1 MSLGQGLLSI
11 GKALCF
17 LYVTFILLLVIGSEK
32 YERVLFPGAL
42 VELKSYSFFWY
53 DKASVRGVPVVPN
66 KQIYF
71 GSDCGSKVKE
81 STSSS
86 PHYFLNL
93 THPERLDDE
102 LYRVYLLK
110 GSHLILKAIRNPYS
124 FIKLCRFT
132 DEQSVMALT
141 SARDK
146 QAIQEAEQ
154 SAKVC
159 YFVDRS
165 PNASTISD
173 KVKDNGYQYYALSL
187 LSPFNESVG
196 ISYSYVLYTNYYN
209 ESSFEL
215 QHCPTSG
222 ECSITGLT
230 FLRSSNP
237 RKNNF
242 CVLAYVPLL
251 PSANEKT
258 KYTFTTT
265 LSNPYA
271 SIAIV
276 SFLIVVFNACLFA
289 VLFCNRKFIIGAIK
303 PKRR

>member
-1 MSLGQGLLSI
+1 M
-11 GKALCF
+11 GKILFF
-17 LYVTFILLLVIGSEK
+17 LYGAFICLFVIGSEK

-53 DKASVRGVPVVPN
+53 DKASVRGVPVGAN

-81 STSSS
+81 SISSS
-86 PHYFLNL
+86 PHYFLDL

-110 GSHLILKAIRNPYS
+110 GSNLIFKAIRNPYS
-124 FIKLCRFT
+124 LVTNQTIKLCRFT
-132 DEQSVMALT
+132 DEHSVMALT

-159 YFVDRS
+159 YFVGRS
-165 PNASTISD
+165 RNGSTISD

-187 LSPFNESVG
+187 LSPFNESIGV
-196 ISYSYVLYTNYYN
+196 SYSYVLYTNYYN

-237 RKNNF
+237 HKNNF

-251 PSANEKT
+251 PSTNET
-258 KYTFTTT
+258 TQYTFTTT

-271 SIAIV
+271 CIAIV
-276 SFLIVVFNACLFA
+276 SFLIVACNAYLFA
-289 VLFCNRKFIIGAIK
+289 LLFCHRKFIIGAIK